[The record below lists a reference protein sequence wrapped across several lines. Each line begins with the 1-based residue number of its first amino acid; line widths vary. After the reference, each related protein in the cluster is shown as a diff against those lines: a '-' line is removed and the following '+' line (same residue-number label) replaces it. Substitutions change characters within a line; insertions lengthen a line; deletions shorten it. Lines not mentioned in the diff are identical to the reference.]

1 MLPVSPK
8 TYTDITTEE
17 MESLV
22 MEPETV
28 IVDVRD
34 EWEFEEFNIGGLN
47 IPLAE
52 IRTKRHYLLPYDNVI
67 VVCANGVRSRVAVKD
82 FCRHADMDDK
92 RMYHLI
98 GGILGAEE

>member
-1 MLPVSPK
+1 MSQK

-22 MEPETV
+22 MQPETV

-52 IRTKRHYLLPYDNVI
+52 IRDKRHYLLPYDNVI
-67 VVCANGVRSRVAVKD
+67 VVCTNGIRSRVAAKD
-82 FCRHADMDDK
+82 FCRHPELEAK
-92 RMYHLI
+92 NMYHLK
-98 GGILGAEE
+98 GGILGVDE